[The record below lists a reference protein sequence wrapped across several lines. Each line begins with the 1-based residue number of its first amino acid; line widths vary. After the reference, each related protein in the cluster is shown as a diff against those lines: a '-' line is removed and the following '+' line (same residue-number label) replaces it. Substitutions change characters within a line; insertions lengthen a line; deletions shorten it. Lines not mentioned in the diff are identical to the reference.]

1 MNSNYIEP
9 QTLRQHQQAGQ
20 APTIIDVRGEEAYTA
35 GHIPGA
41 IHIPGDRLPHR
52 LAEIPADRP
61 VVTY

>member
-1 MNSNYIEP
+1 MSNNYISP
-9 QTLRQHQQAGQ
+9 QTLWQLQQAGQ

-41 IHIPGDRLPHR
+41 IHIPGDKLPRRLD
-52 LAEIPADRP
+52 EIPIDHL